1 MNNIVEK
8 LEDIRRYLDTDLH
21 PVVSPDRWDV
31 YASLCDMIDEIIA
44 LLKAQE
50 HEALDMPKP
59 DSDIGCWYDITHNY
73 TLEQV
78 VNALKEQEPRVMALE
93 EVKMLDSDYY
103 YLESMRSPGKELREI
118 VGAYNLTCVTWPSIT
133 WARQT
138 MGDSGYGKTWR
149 CWTSRPTDAQREG
162 TPWEC

>member
-1 MNNIVEK
+1 MADREKVIKGLECCAFSKRGDKCEQCPYFCGCETEYGAFVE
-8 LEDIRRYLDTDLH
+8 LAHDAL
-21 PVVSPDRWDV
+21 
-31 YASLCDMIDEIIA
+31 A

-50 HEALDMPKP
+50 
-59 DSDIGCWYDITHNY
+59 
-73 TLEQV
+73 
-78 VNALKEQEPRVMALE
+78 PRVMTLE

-118 VGAYNLTCVTWPSIT
+118 LGAYGLTCVTWPSIT

-149 CWTSRPTDAQREG
+149 CWTSRPDDATRKVEK
-162 TPWEC
+162 WD